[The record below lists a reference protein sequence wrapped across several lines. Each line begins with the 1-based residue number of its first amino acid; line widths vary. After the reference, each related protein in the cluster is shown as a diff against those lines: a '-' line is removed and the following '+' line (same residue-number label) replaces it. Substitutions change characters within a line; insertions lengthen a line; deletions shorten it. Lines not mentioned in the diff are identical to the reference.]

1 MKKEGV
7 QRKPV
12 SRDDRIF
19 DAVVLTVLFL
29 LMLCYILPF
38 MNIISLSISDQ
49 YAIMRGVVHFLPK

>member
-29 LMLCYILPF
+29 LMLCFILPF

-49 YAIMRGVVHFLPK
+49 YAA